1 MSCNSRKIFPLGR
14 ISILVSFFFLF
25 CFILCMFVVV
35 AVICWRL
42 LLFLFTIYYHWCFE
56 YSNDIRTMKQFT
68 CIWSAYIAEKI
79 ISFNAGIMLH
89 CTENVSVN
97 QTENGHSIYY
107 YISTQTQT
115 HSKKKTEYKIAH
127 EIHGKLAFCCCCGI
141 RNLYLAWSAFNS
153 DEFLRVTQNKNWR
166 FFLYFLLN
174 FWSNFSLTLGVL
186 IASLSKFWLQICCCA
201 LRKN

>member
-1 MSCNSRKIFPLGR
+1 MYVCCCCCYLLKTSAVPIHYILPLMLRIFEWYSNHETIHVYLKCLYCWKNYFIQRRNYVALHRKCKCKPNRKWSLH
-14 ISILVSFFFLF
+14 
-25 CFILCMFVVV
+25 
-35 AVICWRL
+35 L
-42 LLFLFTIYYHWCFE
+42 LL
-56 YSNDIRTMKQFT
+56 
-68 CIWSAYIAEKI
+68 YIDA
-79 ISFNAGIMLH
+79 N
-89 CTENVSVN
+89 TD
-97 QTENGHSIYY
+97 
-107 YISTQTQT
+107 TQQ
-115 HSKKKTEYKIAH
+115 KKTEYKIAH
-127 EIHGKLAFCCCCGI
+127 EIHGKLSFCCCCGI